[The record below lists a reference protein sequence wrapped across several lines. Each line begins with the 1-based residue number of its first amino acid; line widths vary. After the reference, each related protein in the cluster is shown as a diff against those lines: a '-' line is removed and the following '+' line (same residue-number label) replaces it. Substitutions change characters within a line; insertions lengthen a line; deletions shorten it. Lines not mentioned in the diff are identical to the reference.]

1 MAEIKKKNQIIYY
14 VHITIKNIFLDDSLQ
29 YNSLRNPVHYLL
41 YCVEATSWSTSISE
55 LVQFNVVKFCISFM
69 YHDKEIEILF
79 YVHDFPSDFFMIVS

>member
-41 YCVEATSWSTSISE
+41 YCVEATS
-55 LVQFNVVKFCISFM
+55 
-69 YHDKEIEILF
+69 
-79 YVHDFPSDFFMIVS
+79 